1 MAILTFSSQPD
12 LGLMNSVCVTAN
24 AEQDEIL
31 RTIIK
36 ILDAHS
42 KTMPI
47 IRQSITNEVG
57 STQNPATLF
66 RGNSTATKLMSA
78 YTKMT
83 GIYTFFLQ
91 CLNGVLILLGRNYL
105 VSVIKPLVDEVTQN
119 VVSCEVDSSKIPS
132 GEDIEQN
139 MRNLLGLCQKFLDG
153 MMSSVDSCPYA
164 FRVRLYPFLC

>member
-1 MAILTFSSQPD
+1 
-12 LGLMNSVCVTAN
+12 MNSVCVTAN

-47 IRQSITNEVG
+47 IRQSITNEVA

-83 GIYTFFLQ
+83 GMHYFLVMFT
-91 CLNGVLILLGRNYL
+91 N
-105 VSVIKPLVDEVTQN
+105 
-119 VVSCEVDSSKIPS
+119 
-132 GEDIEQN
+132 
-139 MRNLLGLCQKFLDG
+139 
-153 MMSSVDSCPYA
+153 
-164 FRVRLYPFLC
+164 PF